1 MRNTTNRSILP
12 RNFVNLLTF
21 CLLRLTKLISSKT
34 LSLTMFKL
42 KLLLFLFPLWLTEPS
57 IKTEK
62 LSEALIFAKKN
73 QLDTTICIM
82 VDMSIPSG
90 KNRLFVYD
98 FKQKKTIISGLCAHG
113 VGGGST
119 ATKPVFSNK
128 VGSNCTSLGKYKVK
142 TRAYSNWGINIHY
155 KMHGLEPTNNNAFR
169 RIVVLHSY
177 TPVPNYEIHPQTLFG
192 VSAGCPVIADEQMKQ
207 IDKLLIKKKKGVL
220 LWIYN

>member
-1 MRNTTNRSILP
+1 MLH
-12 RNFVNLLTF
+12 
-21 CLLRLTKLISSKT
+21 
-34 LSLTMFKL
+34 L
-42 KLLLFLFPLWLTEPS
+42 KLLLFLLPLWPVEPS
-57 IKTEK
+57 VKSEK
-62 LSEALIFAKKN
+62 LSEAFSFAKKN
-73 QLDTTICIM
+73 QLDTSICIM
-82 VDMSIPSG
+82 VDMSRPSG

-119 ATKPVFSNK
+119 AIKPVFSNK

-142 TRAYSNWGINIHY
+142 NRAYSNWGINIHY
-155 KMHGLEPTNNNAFR
+155 KMYGLEQTNNNAFK

-177 TPVPNYEIHPQTLFG
+177 TPVPNYEIYPRTLFG